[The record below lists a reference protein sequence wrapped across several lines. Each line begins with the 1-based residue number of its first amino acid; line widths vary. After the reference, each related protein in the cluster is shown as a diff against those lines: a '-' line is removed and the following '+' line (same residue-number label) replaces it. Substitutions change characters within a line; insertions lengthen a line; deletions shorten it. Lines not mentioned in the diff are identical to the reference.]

1 MQKKFGMAI
10 KKLREETGLSQEK
23 FALSIGMNLLRICG
37 SRKKKNF
44 SSEYLQDRGGIWFV
58 SFGALCRCGKL

>member
-1 MQKKFGMAI
+1 MQKEFGMAI
-10 KKLREETGLSQEK
+10 KKSREETGLSQEK
-23 FALSIGMNLLRICG
+23 FALSIGMDRTYYASVEAG
-37 SRKKKNF
+37 KYF